1 MASQKGVPKGFFIA
15 VVIIAAAIFI
25 TSILWLS
32 TGSLIILTFQQL
44 TLVLLMMLFGT
55 RYVVFLQ
62 NKIGYLFF
70 FLGFFILISHIM
82 RLAAG

>member
-15 VVIIAAAIFI
+15 VVIIAAAIII

-55 RYVVFLQ
+55 RYVVFLK